1 MGSEGRLFFVSRLSE
16 GRYVYINSWFA
27 TTWQGGHVGG
37 QRTGM
42 FSRRIE
48 MKIEFSSQRRG
59 MLLFLSTN
67 IAAMTS
73 RANQQY
79 GSSHLNVGIVK
90 NGKIECDRKV
100 GRRWRMELSKLYL
113 FNKKNKL
120 FIFLRAFMLTKFS
133 VLFSVRCKYR
143 CCTILFQWLV

>member
-1 MGSEGRLFFVSRLSE
+1 MCWVKKEIEPYGFGRKVFFVSRLSG
-16 GRYVYINSWFA
+16 GRYVYNNSWFA

-37 QRTGM
+37 QCNGM

-59 MLLFLSTN
+59 MLLFLSTK

-79 GSSHLNVGIVK
+79 GSSHLMVGIVK
-90 NGKIECDRKV
+90 NGKFECDRKV
-100 GRRWRMELSKLYL
+100 GGRWRMELSKVYL
-113 FNKKNKL
+113 FNKRNKL
-120 FIFLRAFMLTKFS
+120 LIFLHAFMLTKFS
-133 VLFSVRCKYR
+133 SF
-143 CCTILFQWLV
+143 ILCSL